1 MAQIKVPQAFVYM
14 AKIPATKKIKNI
26 VFRHGVPVTV
36 HDPKIV
42 RLLALLPYM
51 KTAEMQEQPEV
62 VAAPKQ
68 ATTEI
73 TADWRKAHH
82 KRRMAWARQITGG
95 EVTTA
100 TEANRIIAAHR
111 GEPDVEPVA
120 VAQAEAA

>member
-1 MAQIKVPQAFVYM
+1 M
-14 AKIPATKKIKNI
+14 
-26 VFRHGVPVTV
+26 
-36 HDPKIV
+36 
-42 RLLALLPYM
+42 
-51 KTAEMQEQPEV
+51 EEQPEV

-68 ATTEI
+68 ATNEI

-111 GEPDVEPVA
+111 GEPDVEPA
-120 VAQAEAA
+120 VEAQAEAA